1 MAASLLSKRT
11 ALFFGFTKLN
21 SFLPA
26 AVQQIANYNPRPL
39 WLNIK
44 NPYIPD
50 KESEKT
56 PEWQKTEKYER
67 RLFGRYG
74 SAAGVDPTK
83 LWPSHARLEELMA
96 EEKEWHPPLEVK
108 LENIAAR
115 EREKAQKRME
125 REKIIA
131 ANMAKMPKMIAD
143 WKKQKR
149 EANQK
154 QREEKIRRD
163 KLLAEARERFGFSLD
178 PRSTK
183 FKEMV
188 AEIEKE
194 EKKKRK
200 LLKRRKREEE
210 EGSAGTTAAVESSQ

>member
-11 ALFFGFTKLN
+11 ALFLGVSKLN

-26 AVQQIANYNPRPL
+26 VVQQIANYNPRPL

-44 NPYIPD
+44 NPYIPN
-50 KESEKT
+50 KESEET

-67 RLFGRYG
+67 KLFGRYG
-74 SAAGVDPTK
+74 SASGVEPAK

-96 EEKEWHPPLEVK
+96 EEKEWHPPIEVM

-115 EREKAQKRME
+115 EREKERKRVE

-149 EANQK
+149 ETKQK
-154 QREEKIRRD
+154 QREEKTRRD
-163 KLLAEARERFGFSLD
+163 KLLAEARERFGYALD
-178 PRSTK
+178 PRSAK

-188 AEIEKE
+188 TEIEKE

-210 EGSAGTTAAVESSQ
+210 QGTAAAESSQ

>member
-1 MAASLLSKRT
+1 MLSSRT
-11 ALFFGFTKLN
+11 ALFFGVSKLN

-26 AVQQIANYNPRPL
+26 VVQQIAHYNPRPL

-44 NPYIPD
+44 SPYIPSI
-50 KESEKT
+50 ESEKT
-56 PEWQKTEKYER
+56 PEWQKTEKFER

-74 SAAGVDPTK
+74 GASGVDPAK
-83 LWPSHARLEELMA
+83 LWPSHARLQELVA
-96 EEKEWHPPLEVK
+96 EEREWHPPIEVM

-115 EREKAQKRME
+115 EREKEKRRME

-149 EANQK
+149 ETKQK
-154 QREEKIRRD
+154 QREEKINRD
-163 KLLAEARERFGFSLD
+163 KMLAEARERFGYAMD
-178 PRSTK
+178 PRSAK
-183 FKEMV
+183 FKDMV

-194 EKKKRK
+194 EKKKNK
-200 LLKRRKREEE
+200 LLKRRKKEEE
-210 EGSAGTTAAVESSQ
+210 ESAAAESSQ

>member
-1 MAASLLSKRT
+1 MAASLLSRRT
-11 ALFFGFTKLN
+11 ALFLGVSKFN

-26 AVQQIANYNPRPL
+26 VVQQTANYNPRPL

-44 NPYIPD
+44 NPYIPN
-50 KESEKT
+50 KESERT
-56 PEWQKTEKYER
+56 PEWQKTGKYER
-67 RLFGRYG
+67 KLFGRYG
-74 SAAGVDPTK
+74 SSSGVEPAK

-96 EEKEWHPPLEVK
+96 EEKEWHPPIEVM

-115 EREKAQKRME
+115 ESEKEQKRME

-149 EANQK
+149 EAKQK
-154 QREEKIRRD
+154 QREEKMKRD
-163 KLLAEARERFGFSLD
+163 KLLAEARERFGYALD
-178 PRSTK
+178 PRSAK
-183 FKEMV
+183 FQEMV
-188 AEIEKE
+188 TEIEKE

-210 EGSAGTTAAVESSQ
+210 QGSAAAESSQ